1 MKSIFKI
8 SKIHLLLTAL
18 AGTFLASCS
27 PEEFSGSLGPA
38 PTAESVTFT
47 ATPSATNPNIITF
60 KNETPGTVTAIWDLG
75 NGITGDGT
83 QLNGSYAVKGD
94 YTVKLTVF
102 TKGGYA
108 STTKKVTIAA
118 TNVAMLNREDY
129 NFLTGGASAANGKTW
144 RVEGET
150 KGHLGV
156 GPADGTTPSWY
167 SAGANE
173 KANEGLYDDRYIF
186 NLNGFKYTNQNN
198 GTTFSNFE
206 FVKDLGAPAATS
218 DITVPYTPAANA
230 TWSIVEEGGKK
241 FLVLSAGSFIGY
253 YTGTTRYEILTLTA
267 DELYLKGISKKPGD
281 AWYQRFVRDGYV
293 RPVVAKPIKS
303 ADIFDNFD
311 QDGNVTWKKEALTLN
326 ESYDNPLPLPV
337 NTTAKAAMYV
347 KQEGSAFMFA
357 NMFADF
363 NYKFD
368 LTARNKFT
376 LKVYIPGSNDFTTAK
391 GESWANPRLLKQ
403 VSMKLQDGTSSEPW
417 VNQVE
422 VIQQV
427 TQTDRWVELT
437 FDFSGA
443 VSRKDL
449 DRIVI
454 QIGGEGNHIA
464 GLFYLDEFKLL

>member
-8 SKIHLLLTAL
+8 SKIYFLLTAC
-18 AGTFLASCS
+18 AGFLLASCS
-27 PEEFSGSLGPA
+27 PEEYNGSLGPV
-38 PTAESVTFT
+38 PTSDLVKFT
-47 ATPSATNPNIITF
+47 ATPSASNPNIISF
-60 KNETPGTVTAIWDLG
+60 KNETPGTITAIWDLG
-75 NGITGDGT
+75 NGSTGDGT
-83 QLNGSYAVKGD
+83 TVNGSYAVKGV

-108 STTKKVTIAA
+108 TNTQTVNIAS

-144 RVEGET
+144 RIEGET

-156 GPADGTTPSWY
+156 GPATGSTPEWY

-173 KANEGLYDDRYIF
+173 KASEGLYDDRLTF
-186 NLNGFKYTNQNN
+186 NLNGFKFTNQNN
-198 GTTFSNFE
+198 GTTFGNWE
-206 FVKDLGAPAATS
+206 FITDLGAPAATS
-218 DITVPYTPAANA
+218 DVTVPYTPAANA
-230 TWSIVEEGGKK
+230 TWSILEEGAKK
-241 FLVLSAGSFIGY
+241 FLVLSTGSFIGY
-253 YTGTTRYEILTLTA
+253 YTGTTRYEILSLTA

-281 AWYQRFVRDGYV
+281 AWYQRLVRADYV
-293 RPVVAKPIKS
+293 RPIVAKPVKS

-311 QDGNVTWKKEALTLN
+311 QDGNVTWKKENLTLN
-326 ESYDNPLPLPV
+326 ESYDNPLPLPI
-337 NTTAKAAMYV
+337 NTSAKAALYV
-347 KQEGSAFMFA
+347 KQEGPDFMFA

-368 LTARNKFT
+368 LSTRNKIS

-403 VSMKLQDGTSSEPW
+403 VSVKLQDGTSSQPW

-422 VIQQV
+422 VVQQV

-449 DRIVI
+449 DRLVI

-464 GLFYLDEFKLL
+464 GLFYIDDIKLL

>member
-8 SKIHLLLTAL
+8 SKIYFLLASF
-18 AGTFLASCS
+18 AGFLLASCS

-38 PTAESVTFT
+38 PTSEAVQFT
-47 ATPSATNPNIITF
+47 ATPDAANPNIINF
-60 KNETPGTVTAIWDLG
+60 KNETPGTITAIWDLG
-75 NGITGDGT
+75 NGNTGDGA
-83 QLNGSYAVKGD
+83 QVNGSYAVKGT

-108 STTKKVTIAA
+108 SNTKTVEIAA
-118 TNVAMLNREDY
+118 TNVSMLNREDY
-129 NFLTGGASAANGKTW
+129 NFLTGGATAANGKTW
-144 RVEGET
+144 RIEGET

-156 GPADGTTPSWY
+156 GPTGGATPEWY

-173 KANEGLYDDRYIF
+173 KATEGLYDDRITF
-186 NLNGFKYTNQNN
+186 NLNGFKFTNNNN
-198 GTTFSNFE
+198 GNTFANFE
-206 FVKDLGAPAATS
+206 FVTDLGAPAATS
-218 DITVPYTPAANA
+218 DVTVPYTPAAN
-230 TWSIVEEGGKK
+230 TVWSILEEDGKK
-241 FLVLSAGSFIGY
+241 FLVISGGGFIGY
-253 YTGTTRYEILTLTA
+253 YTGTTRYEILTLNE
-267 DELYLKGISKKPGD
+267 DELYIRGISKKAGD
-281 AWYQRFVRDGYV
+281 TWYQRLVRADYV
-293 RPVVAKPIKS
+293 RPIEAKPVKS

-311 QDGNVTWKKEALTLN
+311 QDGNVTWKLENLTLN
-326 ESYDNPLPLPV
+326 ESYDNPLPLPI
-337 NTTAKAAMYV
+337 NTSAKAALYV
-347 KQEGSAFMFA
+347 KQEGSGFMFA

-368 LTARNKFT
+368 LTTRNKIS
-376 LKVYIPGSNDFTTAK
+376 LKVYIPGSNDFTTAA

-403 VSMKLQDGTSSEPW
+403 VSVKLQDGTSAQPW

-449 DRIVI
+449 DRMVI

-464 GLFYLDEFKLL
+464 GLFYIDDIKLL

>member
-8 SKIHLLLTAL
+8 SKIYFLLASF
-18 AGTFLASCS
+18 AGFLLASCS
-27 PEEFSGSLGPA
+27 PEEFNGSLGPA
-38 PTAESVTFT
+38 PTSELVKFT
-47 ATPSATNPNIITF
+47 ATADATNPNIITF
-60 KNETPGTVTAIWDLG
+60 KNETPGTITAIWDLG
-75 NGITGDGT
+75 NGNTGDGA
-83 QLNGSYAVKGD
+83 QVNGSYAVKGT

-108 STTKKVTIAA
+108 SNTKTVEIAA
-118 TNVAMLNREDY
+118 TNVSMLNREDY
-129 NFLTGGASAANGKTW
+129 NFLTGGASATNGKTW
-144 RVEGET
+144 RIEGET

-156 GPADGTTPSWY
+156 GPAGATTPEWY
-167 SAGANE
+167 TAGANE
-173 KANEGLYDDRYIF
+173 KATEGLYDDRITF
-186 NLNGFKYTNQNN
+186 NLNGFKFTNNNN

-206 FVKDLGAPAATS
+206 FVTDLGAPAATG
-218 DITVPYTPAANA
+218 DVTVPYTPAAN
-230 TWSIVEEGGKK
+230 TVWSILEENGKK
-241 FLVLSAGSFIGY
+241 FLVISGGGFIGY

-267 DELYLKGISKKPGD
+267 DELYIRGISKKPGD
-281 AWYQRFVRDGYV
+281 AWYQRLVRADYV
-293 RPVVAKPIKS
+293 RPIEAKPIKS

-311 QDGNVTWKKEALTLN
+311 QDGNVTWKKETLTLN
-326 ESYDNPLPLPV
+326 ESYDNPLPLPI
-337 NTTAKAAMYV
+337 NISAKAAMYV
-347 KQEGSAFMFA
+347 KQEGSGFMFA

-376 LKVYIPGSNDFTTAK
+376 LKVYVPGSNDFTTAA

-403 VSMKLQDGTSSEPW
+403 VSVKLQDGTSSQPW

-449 DRIVI
+449 DRVVI

-464 GLFYLDEFKLL
+464 GLFYLDDFKLL

>member
-1 MKSIFKI
+1 MKAIFKK
-8 SKIHLLLTAL
+8 SKIYFLLTAF
-18 AGTFLASCS
+18 AGSLLASCS

-38 PTAESVTFT
+38 PTTDMVKFS
-47 ATPSATNPNIITF
+47 ATPNAANPNVITF
-60 KNETPGTVTAIWDLG
+60 KNETPGTITAIWDLG
-75 NGITGDGT
+75 NGSTGDGP
-83 QLNGSYAVKGD
+83 QLNGSYAVKGA

-108 STTKKVTIAA
+108 SSTKTINVAA

-129 NFLTGGASAANGKTW
+129 NFLTGGAASANGKTW

-156 GPADGTTPSWY
+156 GPMSSSTPEWW

-173 KANEGLYDDRYIF
+173 KANEGLYDDRVTF
-186 NLNGFKYTNQNN
+186 NLNGFKFTNKNN

-206 FVKDLGAPAATS
+206 FVTDLGAPAAS
-218 DITVPYTPAANA
+218 GDVTVPYTPSATS

-241 FLVLSAGSFIGY
+241 FLVLSSGGFIGY
-253 YTGTTRYEILTLTA
+253 YSGATRYEILTLTA
-267 DELYLKGISKKPGD
+267 DELYIKGNSKKAGD
-281 AWYQRFVRDGYV
+281 AWFQRLVREDYV
-293 RPVVAKPIKS
+293 RPIEVKPSKS
-303 ADIFDNFD
+303 LDIFDNFD
-311 QDGNVTWKKEALTLN
+311 VDGNVTWKKEALTLN
-326 ESYDNPLPLPV
+326 ESYDNPLPLPI
-337 NTTAKAAMYV
+337 NTSAKAAMYV
-347 KQEGSAFMFA
+347 KQEGPDFMFA

-368 LTARNKFT
+368 LTTRNKFT

-391 GESWANPRLLKQ
+391 GESWADPHLLKQ
-403 VSMKLQDGTSSEPW
+403 VSVKLQDGTSSQPW

-422 VIQQV
+422 VKQQV

-464 GLFYLDEFKLL
+464 GLFYLDDFKLL

>member
-8 SKIHLLLTAL
+8 SKLYFLLAVF
-18 AGTFLASCS
+18 AGSLLASCS

-38 PTAESVTFT
+38 PTSEAVKFS
-47 ATPSATNPNIITF
+47 ATPDASNPNIINF
-60 KNETPGTVTAIWDLG
+60 KNETPGTVTAVWDLG

-83 QLNGSYAVKGD
+83 TISGSYAVQGT

-108 STTKKVTIAA
+108 ANTQTVNIAQ

-144 RVEGET
+144 RIEGET
-150 KGHLGV
+150 KGHMGV
-156 GPADGTTPSWY
+156 GPAGAATPEWW

-173 KANEGLYDDRYIF
+173 KATEGLYDDRITF
-186 NLNGFKYTNQNN
+186 NLNGFKFTNNNN
-198 GTTFSNFE
+198 GNTFANFE
-206 FVKDLGAPAATS
+206 FVTDLGAPASTG
-218 DITVPYTPAANA
+218 DVTVPYTPAAN
-230 TWSIVEEGGKK
+230 TSWSIVEEGGKK
-241 FLVLSAGSFIGY
+241 FLVISGGGFIGY
-253 YTGTTRYEILTLTA
+253 YTGTNRYEILSLTA
-267 DELYLKGISKKPGD
+267 DELYIKGISKKPSD
-281 AWYQRFVRDGYV
+281 AWWQRLVREDYV
-293 RPVVAKPIKS
+293 RPIEAKPIKS

-326 ESYDNPLPLPV
+326 ESYDNPLPLPI
-337 NTTAKAAMYV
+337 NTSAKAAMYV
-347 KQEGSAFMFA
+347 KQEGSGFMFA
-357 NMFADF
+357 NMFTDF

-368 LTARNKFT
+368 LTTRNKFT
-376 LKVYIPGSNDFTTAK
+376 LKVYIPGSNDFTTAA

-403 VSMKLQDGTSSEPW
+403 VSVKLQDGTSSQPW

-464 GLFYLDEFKLL
+464 GLFYLDDFKLL

>member
-8 SKIHLLLTAL
+8 SKLYFLLAAF
-18 AGTFLASCS
+18 AGFLLASCS

-38 PTAESVTFT
+38 PTSELVKFS
-47 ATPSATNPNIITF
+47 ATPDPANPNIIKF
-60 KNETPGTVTAIWDLG
+60 KNETPGTVTAVWDLG

-83 QLNGSYAVKGD
+83 EINGSYAVKGA

-108 STTKKVTIAA
+108 ANTQTVNIAQ
-118 TNVAMLNREDY
+118 TNVSMLNREDY
-129 NFLTGGASAANGKTW
+129 NFLTGGATAANGKTW

-156 GPADGTTPSWY
+156 GPSGAATPEWW

-173 KANEGLYDDRYIF
+173 KASEGLYDDRVTF
-186 NLNGFKYTNQNN
+186 NLNGFKFTNNN
-198 GTTFSNFE
+198 KGNTFANFE
-206 FVKDLGAPAATS
+206 FVTDLGAPAAS
-218 DITVPYTPAANA
+218 GDVTVPYTPAAN
-230 TWSIVEEGGKK
+230 TGWSIVEEGGKK
-241 FLVLSAGSFIGY
+241 FLVISGGGFIGY
-253 YTGTTRYEILTLTA
+253 YTGTTRYEILSLTA
-267 DELYLKGISKKPGD
+267 DELYIKGISKKPSDG
-281 AWYQRFVRDGYV
+281 WWQRLVREDYV
-293 RPVVAKPIKS
+293 RPIEAKPIKS

-311 QDGNVTWKKEALTLN
+311 QDGNVSWKKEALTLN

-337 NTTAKAAMYV
+337 NTSAKAAMYV
-347 KQEGSAFMFA
+347 KQEGSGFMFA

-368 LTARNKFT
+368 LATRNKFT
-376 LKVYIPGSNDFTTAK
+376 LKVYIPGSNDFTTAA

-403 VSMKLQDGTSSEPW
+403 VSVKLQDGTSSQPW

-422 VIQQV
+422 VVQQV

-464 GLFYLDEFKLL
+464 GLFYLDDFKLL